1 MNNEIVDTT
10 MDGRSLEPEYS
21 FKRDAQEAW
30 EEWEKRCV
38 VPPVRFALVN
48 LNKPFDLAH
57 AAQVSLATT
66 VSVPHVGFEMIG
78 ITLDFSNQKVA
89 SKVAS
94 WTISRESVDIIPRRK
109 NSLKELKVQ
118 GFRLVG
124 TVPNSGNN
132 ALNFKW
138 SDKDVIVIGGA
149 NGLSRDNLALMDEV
163 ITIPCAIPFMTTS
176 AVIPILTYS
185 MLNSRNLWKEWQR

>member
-1 MNNEIVDTT
+1 MNSETGDKPMND
-10 MDGRSLEPEYS
+10 RRLEQGYS
-21 FKRDAQEAW
+21 FEKDPQKAW

-48 LNKPFDLAH
+48 LNKPFDIAQ

-66 VSVPHVGFEMIG
+66 VNVPHVGFEMVG
-78 ITLDFSNQKVA
+78 VTLDFTNPKVA
-89 SKVAS
+89 SKVES
-94 WTISRESVDIIPRRK
+94 WTISKESLDTIPRRK
-109 NSLKELKVQ
+109 NSLQELKNQ

-132 ALNFKW
+132 ALDFKW

-163 ITIPCAIPFMTTS
+163 ITIPCAIPFMTTPT
-176 AVIPILTYS
+176 VIPILTYS
-185 MLNSRNLWKEWQR
+185 ILNSRNLWKK